1 MVLCCSTGSGLVSCA
16 PQGSCLSP
24 REPNAVA
31 RHSHLSNSPRLL
43 LAFPFRDFGLIV
55 TVAPPQSSSTVLAGS
70 LHCIPPAGAYSTITT
85 LPTASALPPHRK
97 EIQRRFDAKTRAR
110 VYGLMREGLVD
121 RLLWECSCV
130 DAHHTAAYVLAC
142 GADKNY
148 ISSVCC
154 FPSINDPPLER
165 IMKERRQATPRNP
178 PRSPVS

>member
-85 LPTASALPPHRK
+85 LPMASALPPHR
-97 EIQRRFDAKTRAR
+97 A
-110 VYGLMREGLVD
+110 
-121 RLLWECSCV
+121 
-130 DAHHTAAYVLAC
+130 
-142 GADKNY
+142 
-148 ISSVCC
+148 
-154 FPSINDPPLER
+154 PPLLLSPALPVA
-165 IMKERRQATPRNP
+165 IICHLHAATLLSSPSGPIIRCFLQHSACFLLVATRSDRPLLPSKTPYLP
-178 PRSPVS
+178 PMAAS